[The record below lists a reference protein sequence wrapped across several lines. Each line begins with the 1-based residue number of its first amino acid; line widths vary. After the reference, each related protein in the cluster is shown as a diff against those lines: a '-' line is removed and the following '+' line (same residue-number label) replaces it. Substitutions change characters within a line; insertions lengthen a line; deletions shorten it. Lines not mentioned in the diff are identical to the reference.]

1 MKKRD
6 IIFICAILALSAIL
20 FVAFGFLRRDGAY
33 VSVKVDGKEIATFS
47 LLTDGEY
54 ILNGGTNRLVIKN
67 GKASLH
73 DSSCP
78 DRLCEK
84 LGEISKSGETITCLP
99 NRLTVTVHSSEQS
112 GVELVG

>member
-20 FVAFGFLRRDGAY
+20 FVTFEFFKCDGAY
-33 VSVKVDGKEIATFS
+33 VSVKVDGKEIAAYS

-54 ILNGGTNRLVIKN
+54 ILNGGTNRLVIRN

-78 DRLCEK
+78 DKLCEK

-99 NRLTVTVHSSEQS
+99 NRLTVTVYSSEQS
-112 GVELVG
+112 DVELVG

>member
-6 IIFICAILALSAIL
+6 VIFICAILALSAIL
-20 FVAFGFLRRDGAY
+20 FVNFEFFKRDGTY
-33 VSVKVDGKEIATFS
+33 VSVKVDGKEIATYS
-47 LLTDGEY
+47 LVTDGEY

-78 DRLCEK
+78 DKLCEK

-99 NRLTVTVHSSEQS
+99 NRLTVTVYSSRQND
-112 GVELVG
+112 VELVG